1 MVYTHNFLE
10 ILLSKTSKKE
20 NKEDAKNQ
28 NFSEDKLG
36 QKTTSWVT
44 WAVFIFTI
52 VIVLLSLVS
61 VVFPALIASGNSTI
75 KNLQDLGVVLFEV
88 EPFQA
93 GIWAGPLVV
102 GNILVFIGLALY
114 YKKRLPGNFKK
125 LIDFVFNF
133 EISKKISVIVII
145 VLLSIYVG
153 FSFQELTTEEEWE
166 DYHGVKQR
174 LESWSPDQIT
184 SGFEPHI
191 KYFMHWSSM
200 ILFGHYTVVPFLAS
214 ISLLLLTYFFTS
226 KISKKRFAG
235 IVAFVILLQSNL
247 FLTYDTTV
255 SYTNFWILFYLLS
268 LYLLYKVWPLSP
280 ILYLLSIFSK
290 ALTATFLPMSLF
302 FIFRSKISTTTKII
316 VSASSTALILIGI
329 IVATTGA
336 NVGGIAGEQ
345 EEFDWDEFALGFT
358 SFSFQLRFDG
368 LVLIFILPLIVG
380 LFIASRNRIH
390 HADSMMVFIGGILF
404 ITPLVT
410 GFTELTNQPYRFV
423 PLLVFFAIGV
433 GVLLSKRQV

>member
-1 MVYTHNFLE
+1 
-10 ILLSKTSKKE
+10 
-20 NKEDAKNQ
+20 
-28 NFSEDKLG
+28 
-36 QKTTSWVT
+36 
-44 WAVFIFTI
+44 
-52 VIVLLSLVS
+52 LSLVS

-75 KNLQDLGVVLFEV
+75 KNLQDIGVVLFEV

-133 EISKKISVIVII
+133 EISKKISAIVII

-153 FSFQELTTEEEWE
+153 FSFEELTTEEEWE

-174 LESWSPDQIT
+174 LERWSPDQIT

-280 ILYLLSIFSK
+280 VTYLLSIFSK

-302 FIFRSKISTTTKII
+302 FIFRSKISTTTKLI

-336 NVGGIAGEQ
+336 NIGGIAGEQ

-358 SFSFQLRFDG
+358 SFSYQLRFDG

-380 LFIASRNRIH
+380 LFIASRNRIL

-410 GFTELTNQPYRFV
+410 GFTELTSQPYRFV
-423 PLLVFFAIGV
+423 PLVVFFAIGV
-433 GVLLSKRQV
+433 GILLSKRQV

>member
-1 MVYTHNFLE
+1 MVK
-10 ILLSKTSKKE
+10 SPKKE
-20 NKEDAKNQ
+20 KNEDAKNQ
-28 NFSEDKLG
+28 NSSEDKLG
-36 QKTTSWVT
+36 QKTTSWIP

-75 KNLQDLGVVLFEV
+75 KNLQDLGVGLFEV

-93 GIWAGPLVV
+93 GFWEGPLLL
-102 GNILVFIGLALY
+102 GNILVFIGLVLY
-114 YKKRLPGNFKK
+114 YKKKLPENFKN
-125 LIDFVFNF
+125 LIDYVFNF

-145 VLLSIYVG
+145 VLLSIYVAY
-153 FSFQELTTEEEWE
+153 SFQELTTEEEWE
-166 DYHGVKQR
+166 DYAGVKQR
-174 LESWSPDQIT
+174 LERWTPDQVT

-200 ILFGHYTVVPFLAS
+200 ILFGHYTVIPFLAS

-268 LYLLYKVWPLSP
+268 LYLLYKVWSLSP
-280 ILYLLSIFSK
+280 ISYLLSIFSK

-302 FIFRSKISTTTKII
+302 FIFRTKISTTTKVI

-336 NVGGIAGEQ
+336 NIGGIAGEQ

-358 SFSFQLRFDG
+358 SFSYQLRFDG

-380 LFIASRNRIH
+380 LFIASRNRIQ
-390 HADSMMVFIGGILF
+390 HADSMMAFIGGILF
-404 ITPLVT
+404 VAPLVT
-410 GFTELTNQPYRFV
+410 GFSELTNQPYRFV
-423 PLLVFFAIGV
+423 PLVVFFAIGV
-433 GVLLSKRQV
+433 GVLLSKRTN

>member
-1 MVYTHNFLE
+1 MVYAYNFFE
-10 ILLSKTSKKE
+10 ILLVKSPKKE
-20 NKEDAKNQ
+20 KNDDVKDR

-36 QKTTSWVT
+36 QKTTSWIPL
-44 WAVFIFTI
+44 AVFIFTI

-61 VVFPALIASGNSTI
+61 VVYPALIASGNSTI

-88 EPFQA
+88 DPFQA

-102 GNILVFIGLALY
+102 GNILVFVGLILY
-114 YKKRLPGNFKK
+114 YKKKLPRNFKK

-133 EISKKISVIVII
+133 EISKKISAIVII

-153 FSFQELTTEEEWE
+153 FSFQELTTEEDWE
-166 DYHGVKQR
+166 DYVGVKQR
-174 LESWSPDQIT
+174 LDRWSPDQIT

-200 ILFGHYTVVPFLAS
+200 ILFGHYTVIPFLAS
-214 ISLLLLTYFFTS
+214 ISLLLLTYFFTTE
-226 KISKKRFAG
+226 ISKKRFAG
-235 IVAFVILLQSNL
+235 IVTFVILLQSNL

-268 LYLLYKVWPLSP
+268 LYLLNKVWPLSP
-280 ILYLLSIFSK
+280 ISYLLSIFSK

-302 FIFRSKISTTTKII
+302 FIFRTKISTTTKLI

-329 IVATTGA
+329 IVVTTGA
-336 NVGGIAGEQ
+336 NIGGIVGEQ

-380 LFIASRNRIH
+380 LFIASRNKIQ
-390 HADSMMVFIGGILF
+390 HADSMMAFIGGILF
-404 ITPLVT
+404 ITPLIT
-410 GFTELTNQPYRFV
+410 GFTELTNQPYRFI
-423 PLLVFFAIGV
+423 PLVVFFAIGV
-433 GVLLSKRQV
+433 GILLSKRQE

>member
-1 MVYTHNFLE
+1 LVK
-10 ILLSKTSKKE
+10 SPKKE
-20 NKEDAKNQ
+20 KNEDAKNQ
-28 NFSEDKLG
+28 NSSEDKLG
-36 QKTTSWVT
+36 QKTTSWIP

-75 KNLQDLGVVLFEV
+75 KNLQDLGVGLFEV

-93 GIWAGPLVV
+93 GFWAGPLLL
-102 GNILVFIGLALY
+102 GNILVFIGLVLY
-114 YKKRLPGNFKK
+114 YKKKLPDNFKN

-166 DYHGVKQR
+166 DYPGVKQR
-174 LESWSPDQIT
+174 LERWSPDQIT

-200 ILFGHYTVVPFLAS
+200 ILFGHYTVIPFLAS
-214 ISLLLLTYFFTS
+214 ISLLLLTFFFTTE
-226 KISKKRFAG
+226 ISKKRFAG

-280 ILYLLSIFSK
+280 ISYLFSIFSK
-290 ALTATFLPMSLF
+290 ALTAMFLPMSLF
-302 FIFRSKISTTTKII
+302 FIFRAKISTTTKVI

-336 NVGGIAGEQ
+336 NVEGIAGGQ
-345 EEFDWDEFALGFT
+345 EEFDWNEFALGFT
-358 SFSFQLRFDG
+358 SFSYQLRFDG

-380 LFIASRNRIH
+380 LFIASRNRIQ
-390 HADSMMVFIGGILF
+390 HADSMMVFIGGLLLIA
-404 ITPLVT
+404 PLVT

-423 PLLVFFAIGV
+423 PLVVFFAIGV
-433 GVLLSKRQV
+433 GVLLSKRTK

>member
-10 ILLSKTSKKE
+10 ILLVKSSKKE
-20 NKEDAKNQ
+20 KNEDAENQ
-28 NFSEDKLG
+28 NSSEDKLG
-36 QKTTSWVT
+36 QKTTNLVS

-88 EPFQA
+88 ESFQT

-102 GNILVFIGLALY
+102 GNIFVFVCLVLY
-114 YKKRLPGNFKK
+114 YKKKLPGNFKS
-125 LIDFVFNF
+125 LIDYVFNF

-153 FSFQELTTEEEWE
+153 FSIQELTTEEEWE
-166 DYHGVKQR
+166 DYAGVKLR
-174 LESWSPDQIT
+174 IEKWSPDQIT

-191 KYFMHWSSM
+191 RYFMLWSSK
-200 ILFGHYTVVPFLAS
+200 ILFDQYTVIPFLAS
-214 ISLLLLTYFFTS
+214 VALLLLTYFFTL

-255 SYTNFWILFYLLS
+255 SYSNFWILFYLLS
-268 LYLLYKVWPLSP
+268 LYLLYKAWHLSP
-280 ILYLLSIFSK
+280 ISYLLSIFSK
-290 ALTATFLPMSLF
+290 ALTVTFFPMSLF
-302 FIFRSKISTTTKII
+302 FIFRTKISTTTKII
-316 VSASSTALILIGI
+316 VAASSTALILIGI
-329 IVATTGA
+329 IVATTGT
-336 NVGGIAGEQ
+336 NVEGIAGEQ

-368 LVLIFILPLIVG
+368 LVLIFVLPLIVG
-380 LFIASRNRIH
+380 LFIASRNRIN

-404 ITPLVT
+404 IAPLVT

-423 PLLVFFAIGV
+423 PLIVFFAIGV
-433 GVLLSKRQV
+433 GVLLSKNKN

>member
-36 QKTTSWVT
+36 QKTTSWVS

-75 KNLQDLGVVLFEV
+75 KNLQDIGVVLFEV

-102 GNILVFIGLALY
+102 GNILVFIGLVLY

-125 LIDFVFNF
+125 MVDYVFNF
-133 EISKKISVIVII
+133 EISKKITTIVII

-153 FSFQELTTEEEWE
+153 FSFEELTTEEEWE

-280 ILYLLSIFSK
+280 VSYLLSIFSK

-316 VSASSTALILIGI
+316 VSASSTALILAGI

-336 NVGGIAGEQ
+336 NIGGIAGEQ

-380 LFIASRNRIH
+380 LFIASRNRIQ

-404 ITPLVT
+404 IAPLVT

-423 PLLVFFAIGV
+423 PLLVFFAIGI